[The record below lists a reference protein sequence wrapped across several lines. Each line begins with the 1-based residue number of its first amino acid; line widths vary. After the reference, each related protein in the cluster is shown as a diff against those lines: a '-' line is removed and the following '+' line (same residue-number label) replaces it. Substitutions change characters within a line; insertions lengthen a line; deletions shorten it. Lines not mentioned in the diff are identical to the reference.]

1 MRTARLALIALALL
15 IVAAGAPAGAA
26 ILITINKST
35 QQMTVEV
42 DGALRWTWPVSTGQ
56 LAYDTPSGRYTAFRM
71 EADHFSKEWDDAPMP
86 HSIFFTQQGHA
97 IHGYLNTRNIG
108 SPASHGCVR
117 LEPENAAKL
126 YALVQQQGLPNTK
139 VVLTGDV
146 RLALARRGLPQ
157 SPSESIAARGPGDAR
172 SYGYDPRYYDRQ
184 TDFGY
189 RPAPSYYR
197 ASPGYPY
204 YQPQYP
210 SYQPQYPSRPQY
222 PSGYSYR
229 PFPFGN

>member
-1 MRTARLALIALALL
+1 MRTARLALIAQALF
-15 IVAAGAPAGAA
+15 IIAARAPAGAA
-26 ILITINKST
+26 ILITINKSA

-42 DGALRWTWPVSTGQ
+42 DGELRWTWPVSTGQ

-117 LEPENAAKL
+117 LQPDNAARL
-126 YALVQQQGLPNTK
+126 YALVEKQGLPNTK
-139 VVLTGDV
+139 VMLIGDV
-146 RLALARRGLPQ
+146 RVALARRGLPQ
-157 SPSESIAARGPGDAR
+157 SRDPNESVAARAPAETR
-172 SYGYDPRYYDRQ
+172 PYGYDPRYYDRQ
-184 TDFGY
+184 TNSGY
-189 RPAPSYYR
+189 SPAPSYYR

-204 YQPQYP
+204 NQ
-210 SYQPQYPSRPQY
+210 PQY

>member
-1 MRTARLALIALALL
+1 
-15 IVAAGAPAGAA
+15 
-26 ILITINKST
+26 
-35 QQMTVEV
+35 
-42 DGALRWTWPVSTGQ
+42 
-56 LAYDTPSGRYTAFRM
+56 
-71 EADHFSKEWDDAPMP
+71 
-86 HSIFFTQQGHA
+86 
-97 IHGYLNTRNIG
+97 
-108 SPASHGCVR
+108 VR

-126 YALVQQQGLPNTK
+126 YALVEQQGLPNTK

-146 RLALARRGLPQ
+146 RVALARRGLPQ

-210 SYQPQYPSRPQY
+210 SYQSQY